1 MIKINIKVEGMMCGM
16 CETHINDA
24 VRRISE
30 VKKVSSSRSDKET
43 VIIAEND
50 IPDDKIR
57 AVIGALG
64 YGVMGIERSAY
75 VKKKFSLFKT
85 R

>member
-1 MIKINIKVEGMMCGM
+1 MIKINIKVEGMSCGM

-24 VRRISE
+24 IRRNFE

-43 VIIAEND
+43 VIITEND
-50 IPDDKIR
+50 IPDDKIK

-75 VKKKFSLFKT
+75 EKKKFSLFKT

>member
-64 YGVMGIERSAY
+64 YGVMGIEHSAY
-75 VKKKFSLFKT
+75 EKKKFSLFKT

>member
-1 MIKINIKVEGMMCGM
+1 MIKINIKVEGMMCGI

-30 VKKVSSSRSDKET
+30 VKKVSSSHSDKET

-75 VKKKFSLFKT
+75 EKKKFSLFKT

>member
-50 IPDDKIR
+50 IPDDKIK

-75 VKKKFSLFKT
+75 EKKKFSLFKT

>member
-1 MIKINIKVEGMMCGM
+1 MIKINIKVEGMSCGM

-24 VRRISE
+24 IRRNFE

-43 VIIAEND
+43 VIITEND
-50 IPDDKIR
+50 IPDNKIR

-75 VKKKFSLFKT
+75 EKKKISLFKT

>member
-1 MIKINIKVEGMMCGM
+1 MIKINIKVEGMSCGM
-16 CETHINDA
+16 CETHINDV
-24 VRRISE
+24 VRRNFE
-30 VKKVSSSRSDKET
+30 VKKVNSSRSDKET
-43 VIIAEND
+43 VIITEND

-64 YGVMGIERSAY
+64 YGVMRIERSAY
-75 VKKKFSLFKT
+75 EKKKFSLSKT